1 MTVLEDAG
9 IAGDVTALGRSGR
22 VCSDWPASI
31 MSPTRNSAVARLCK
45 PGTKGAAVST
55 RLTDRQIMGRY
66 GGRDATEPSMV
77 KPPKVLPAL
86 AAVPGVAYL
95 AISLV
100 VIAALG
106 CKIGA
111 EYSFNVNEGWNAYWA
126 KAAWTG
132 ADLYPPLAGLKLNN
146 YLPLWFY
153 LTGALGSVVGDNIRA
168 GRAIAAAALL
178 LDGAVI
184 SLIAREIVGA
194 HRGWWLAG
202 TAFIAL
208 FGLFHQDYA
217 AADDP
222 QILASLFML
231 IALWRVIR
239 TIDTSPPLAMWAGV
253 VLLMVIAGL
262 IKHNLVA
269 TPLSIGLFLL
279 LYGRFRAFVSFVG
292 LSIIAVAV
300 ACTCLFL
307 AYGKGI
313 FALLLLPRPYH
324 LGVAWSQSLEQFKQY
339 GLLLAVIP
347 FLAWRSDAKT
357 RLILIYAV
365 VALVLGVVLSGGDGV
380 DVNVFFDLLFCIAI
394 GLGVMGAGVA
404 RYVRNDAAPSGLR
417 WAAVAGWGAIALLS
431 PLIAVPSARD
441 GIADAFAA
449 VTEAAYA
456 DDLQY
461 VRATPGPV
469 VCRDPTLCYWAGK
482 PLTLDLNNIRSI
494 AFAAPALED
503 EVVARIEACEFPLIQ
518 LGEDWNDRD
527 NGPLTDRIRA
537 AIETRYKE
545 VRATQ
550 YGLYWR
556 PSCG

>member
-1 MTVLEDAG
+1 
-9 IAGDVTALGRSGR
+9 
-22 VCSDWPASI
+22 
-31 MSPTRNSAVARLCK
+31 
-45 PGTKGAAVST
+45 
-55 RLTDRQIMGRY
+55 
-66 GGRDATEPSMV
+66 MV
-77 KPPKVLPAL
+77 KPPKILPAL

-95 AISLV
+95 VISLV
-100 VIAALG
+100 VMAALG

-111 EYSFNVNEGWNAYWA
+111 KYSFNVNEGWNAYWA

-132 ADLYPPLAGLKLNN
+132 AELYPPLASLRLNN

-153 LTGALGSVVGDNIRA
+153 LTGALGSLVGDNIRA

-178 LDGAVI
+178 LDGVVI
-184 SLIAREIVGA
+184 ALIAREIVGA
-194 HRGWWLAG
+194 RKDWWLAG
-202 TAFIAL
+202 AAFVAL

-231 IALWRVIR
+231 MALWRVIR
-239 TIDTSPPLAMWAGV
+239 TIDGSPPLAEWAGV
-253 VLLMVIAGL
+253 VLLMILAGL

-269 TPLSIGLFLL
+269 APLSIGLFLL
-279 LYGRFRAFVSFVG
+279 LYGRFRAFISFFC
-292 LSIIAVAV
+292 LSILAVAV
-300 ACTCLFL
+300 ACACLYL
-307 AYGKGI
+307 AYGKSM
-313 FALLLLPRPYH
+313 FALLLLPRPYRI
-324 LGVAWSQSLEQFKQY
+324 GVAWSQSLDQFKQY

-347 FLAWRSDAKT
+347 FLALRSDAKT

-380 DVNVFFDLLFCIAI
+380 DVNVFFDLLFCMAI
-394 GLGVMGAGVA
+394 GLGVMGAGA
-404 RYVRNDAAPSGLR
+404 AQHVRNEAAPLGVR
-417 WAAVAGWGAIALLS
+417 WAAVAGWIAIALLS

-449 VTEAAYA
+449 VTDGAYA

-461 VRATPGPV
+461 IRATPGPV

-482 PLTLDLNNIRSI
+482 ALTLDLNNIRSI

-503 EVVARIEACEFPLIQ
+503 EVVARIAACEFPLIQ
-518 LGEDWNDRD
+518 LGEDWNDPL

-537 AIETRYKE
+537 AIEARYKQ
-545 VRATQ
+545 VRTTP
-550 YGLYWR
+550 YGRYWR
-556 PSCG
+556 PNCR